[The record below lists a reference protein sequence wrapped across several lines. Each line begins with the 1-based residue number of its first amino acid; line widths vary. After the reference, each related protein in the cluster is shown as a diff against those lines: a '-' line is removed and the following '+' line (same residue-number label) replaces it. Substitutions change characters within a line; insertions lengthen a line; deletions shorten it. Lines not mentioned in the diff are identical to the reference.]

1 MVKLLCPADTV
12 YTSTVSESII
22 VTTVTPKG
30 LSVNSKNKR
39 MATFQLDSVHILYT
53 LTPQRLAQQFL
64 ALVR

>member
-1 MVKLLCPADTV
+1 MVRANYLADTL
-12 YTSTVSESII
+12 YTSTVSVSII
-22 VTTVTPKG
+22 VTTVTPTD

-64 ALVR
+64 VLVR